1 MSINSHLSTC
11 VGTQSPKYLEMA
23 QGHISLSTAKQQMSF
38 FAIMKPGMGV
48 LPFSKTNIADVRETM
63 KIKNV
68 SHYRLIIKVTIEN
81 LYTNQNYTLGQM

>member
-1 MSINSHLSTC
+1 MSF
-11 VGTQSPKYLEMA
+11 
-23 QGHISLSTAKQQMSF
+23 F
-38 FAIMKPGMGV
+38 FAIMKLGMGV
-48 LPFSKTNIADVRETM
+48 LSFSKTNIADVRETM

>member
-1 MSINSHLSTC
+1 
-11 VGTQSPKYLEMA
+11 
-23 QGHISLSTAKQQMSF
+23 
-38 FAIMKPGMGV
+38 MKLGMGV
-48 LPFSKTNIADVRETM
+48 LSFSKTNIADVRETM